1 MKIIRKNRIMDTR
14 FWGPSAWKL
23 LHLIAYSQ
31 SGTPQFWKSI
41 QYVLPCKYCRSS
53 ISGYYE
59 TNPIP
64 KSSKD
69 DCIWM
74 YHIHNSVN
82 QKLRGEGQPVAPDP
96 PFSVV
101 HEYYKEFYNQGCN
114 KTIFYA
120 WPFLFSLAYNHP
132 YNCKSDPMISP
143 PYNVKSMSDEEKNK
157 YNLMTPQERLQK
169 LKTFWTLLPDVFP
182 YQEWTHSWKKHAG
195 SLNKALQSRKTM
207 LQWLW
212 KIRKGME
219 HDLHILS
226 HETFFGI
233 CKTVSSYSASASPR
247 TMTTKCR
254 KTCRKRQ
261 TRKNKVS
268 V

>member
-1 MKIIRKNRIMDTR
+1 MDTR

-23 LHLIAYSQ
+23 FHLVAYSQ
-31 SGTPQFWKSI
+31 SGTPSFWKSI

-59 TNPIP
+59 SNPIP
-64 KSSKD
+64 KSAKD
-69 DCIWM
+69 DCFWM
-74 YHIHNSVN
+74 YQIHNSVN
-82 QKLRGEGQPVAPDP
+82 QKLRGEGQTVAPDP
-96 PFSVV
+96 PFPVV
-101 HEYYKEFYNQGCN
+101 HEFYKDLYNQGCT
-114 KTIFYA
+114 KTFFYA
-120 WPFLFSLAYNHP
+120 WPFLFSVAYNHP
-132 YNCKSDPMISP
+132 YNCKSDPLLQE
-143 PYNVKSMSDEEKNK
+143 PYNASKMSIEEKNK
-157 YNLMTPQERLQK
+157 YNILTPKERIEK
-169 LKTFWTLLPDVFP
+169 LEEFWTLLPNVFP

-195 SLNKALQSRKTM
+195 SLKKALQSRKTM

-226 HETFFGI
+226 TDSFYGI
-233 CKTVSSYSASASPR
+233 CKMVSSYSATPSKQRS
-247 TMTTKCR
+247 TTNKCT